1 MTLRPR
7 SLLNAAA
14 GVALAVLIA
23 ATAALAAPPTR
34 EPLELEDF
42 VAENVCSFPVL
53 IEATA
58 NKEFVTFFD
67 DGRTLV
73 TGKLFVRL
81 TSVETGT
88 SLEVNVSGPVTVTET
103 EVIRGRGLLILFPED
118 AGGPGLLL
126 TTGRV
131 VLVRGDD
138 GFIANAT
145 SRGRTVDVCAALAA

>member
-1 MTLRPR
+1 L
-7 SLLNAAA
+7 
-14 GVALAVLIA
+14 
-23 ATAALAAPPTR
+23 
-34 EPLELEDF
+34 
-42 VAENVCSFPVL
+42 
-53 IEATA
+53 
-58 NKEFVTFFD
+58 
-67 DGRTLV
+67 
-73 TGKLFVRL
+73 
-81 TSVETGT
+81 
-88 SLEVNVSGPVTVTET
+88 NVSGPVTVTET

>member
-1 MTLRPR
+1 VNHRPR
-7 SLLNAAA
+7 SMLTTGA
-14 GVALAVLIA
+14 GIALVILIA

-34 EPLELEDF
+34 EPLVLEDF

-53 IEATA
+53 VEATA

-67 DGRTLV
+67 DGRILV

-81 TSVETGT
+81 TNVETGK
-88 SLEVNVSGPVTVTET
+88 SLELNISGPVTITET

-126 TTGRV
+126 TSGRV
-131 VLVRGDD
+131 VLIRGED
-138 GFIANAT
+138 GFLANAT
-145 SRGRTVDVCAALAA
+145 FKGRTVDVCAALAR